1 MSPRPAGA
9 LPVDLA
15 ELHPDPWTAPF
26 WAAAAEHR
34 LVCARCAD
42 CGTYRMPPT
51 AFCHVCRSQELTW
64 VELPGTGSV
73 YTFTIVRHPVIP
85 EVRASVPYVLAVIEL
100 DGAPGARLVANV
112 LEVDPLAVHIGM
124 PVTVAW
130 DDVSD
135 EVTVARFVPRLPD

>member
-1 MSPRPAGA
+1 
-9 LPVDLA
+9 
-15 ELHPDPWTAPF
+15 
-26 WAAAAEHR
+26 
-34 LVCARCAD
+34 
-42 CGTYRMPPT
+42 MPPT

-64 VELPGTGSV
+64 VELPGTGAV